1 MAAPFDPR
9 NQTFF
14 ILGLP
19 SANQTNPN
27 LNTSNPYPQIA
38 ISMTTI
44 DAQRVRLANTSINYG
59 VQLGL
64 CLSSLL
70 TTLLLLP
77 TRKLRRPVHLA
88 QTLCLT
94 VSITRLVLLVLYF
107 PGPLT
112 EYYVAWTRDASVLQ
126 PREYNSITTSSA
138 LSVLQLALVE
148 TSLALQS
155 RVLMRTWGSYC
166 TTTPCPSSPADSS
179 APAQSQN
186 QSQSRSRLSRL
197 SRRRRRRGAGN
208 CWWRPAVLLFAIAL
222 AVSAVGVR
230 AVWIA
235 QYTKALKGHTL
246 PVPLD
251 SWGAAAVVLAAAS
264 IFYFCGVF
272 FAHLALHLAATRRVL
287 RGKMRGRKVSI
298 ITLTLREG
306 SSRGLTSLEILAV
319 GNGILMLAPC
329 LFAGLDIAA
338 GPGNTRVLPFDAGS
352 WVGTIVAAGLPLISV
367 AAYYRGSDAG
377 ASRLRRSYQARW
389 TNNHQRMGGGS
400 NRNSNSNSNSNSN
413 NRVHRRSSSLL
424 ASDDTA
430 VLPFP
435 PPPRP
440 SSSTSASFHRH
451 ARTNSKTTSED
462 AATTPTG
469 RSSSRYLDPRSPSD
483 DRNAYDLEAGDVRME
498 VERCERNNREMER
511 RGDKEGGRDIPV

>member
-1 MAAPFDPR
+1 MASSFDPR

-19 SANQTNPN
+19 AANE
-27 LNTSNPYPQIA
+27 TSNASSSDPYPQIA
-38 ISMTTI
+38 ISMPAI

-77 TRKLRRPVHLA
+77 TRKLRRPIHATQV
-88 QTLCLT
+88 LCLA

-126 PREYNSITTSSA
+126 PREYNSITASSA

-148 TSLALQS
+148 TALALQS

-166 TTTPCPSSPADSS
+166 APCAPTDPAD
-179 APAQSQN
+179 AAESQTRGRG
-186 QSQSRSRLSRL
+186 QRS
-197 SRRRRRRGAGN
+197 GK
-208 CWWRPAVLLFAIAL
+208 CWWRPPVLLFAVAL
-222 AVSAVGVR
+222 AAAAVGVR

-235 QYTKALKGHTL
+235 RYTKALKGHTL

-251 SWGAAAVVLAAAS
+251 NWGAAAVVLAAAS

-272 FAHLALHLAATRRVL
+272 FAHLALHLAATRRIL
-287 RGKMRGRKVSI
+287 RGQMRGRKVSL
-298 ITLTLREG
+298 TLTLREG
-306 SSRGLTSLEILAV
+306 RSRGLSSLEILAV
-319 GNGILMLAPC
+319 GNGVLMLAPC

-352 WVGTIVAAGLPLISV
+352 WVGTIVVAGLPLISV
-367 AAYYRGSDAG
+367 AAFYRGSDSG
-377 ASRLRRSYQARW
+377 NSQLRRSYQARW
-389 TNNHQRMGGGS
+389 TSRRMKNKRA
-400 NRNSNSNSNSNSN
+400 NRG
-413 NRVHRRSSSLL
+413 SSSLF
-424 ASDDTA
+424 ASDETA
-430 VLPFP
+430 LPFP
-435 PPPRP
+435 
-440 SSSTSASFHRH
+440 SSSSFHQRV
-451 ARTNSKTTSED
+451 RTNSKTED
-462 AATTPTG
+462 TTTLTE
-469 RSSSRYLDPRSPSD
+469 SSRRMSPRSPSD
-483 DRNAYDLEAGDVRME
+483 DRSLDDLEAGDIGLRRE
-498 VERCERNNREMER
+498 VSVE
-511 RGDKEGGRDIPV
+511 EGVQGR